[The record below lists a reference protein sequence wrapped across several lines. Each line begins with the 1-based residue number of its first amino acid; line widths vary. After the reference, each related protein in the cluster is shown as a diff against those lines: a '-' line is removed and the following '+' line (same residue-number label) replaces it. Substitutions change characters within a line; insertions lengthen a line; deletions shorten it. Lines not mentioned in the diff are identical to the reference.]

1 MPKRIIYIIVFG
13 IAGALS
19 ALFVVLGSLAW
30 ALDAPTLVEMGERLL
45 FALPSFATIVGGL
58 IGLLL
63 GKFFWPKLYNPD
75 GSLKFSS
82 WRDWK
87 GKSHE

>member
-1 MPKRIIYIIVFG
+1 MKRIVYIIVFG
-13 IAGALS
+13 IAGAVF

-30 ALDAPTLVEMGERLL
+30 ALHPPTIVEMGERLL
-45 FALPSFATIVGGL
+45 IALPRFATIMGGL

-75 GSLKFSS
+75 GSLKFRS

-87 GKSHE
+87 ERSHE